1 MLNSNEKYKIEEKEI
16 NGELKYQ
23 VKLGEELKVFDNM
36 LEANM
41 AIKTFKMGQVFQEH
55 TGMEIFIEKD

>member
-1 MLNSNEKYKIEEKEI
+1 MLETKENYKIQEKEV

-23 VKLGEELKVFDNM
+23 VKLGEELKVFDNK
-36 LEANM
+36 LEANT